1 MNTAWYLFYGRQLAM
16 SKQEI
21 LCTRIGEMR
30 DMIACLSIFNGA
42 KPKTKQK
49 KLSFLETLEVM

>member
-1 MNTAWYLFYGRQLAM
+1 M

-30 DMIACLSIFNGA
+30 DMIACFAIRNGA
-42 KPKTKQK
+42 EPKPKQKQ
-49 KLSFLETLEVM
+49 LRFLDTLEVI

>member
-1 MNTAWYLFYGRQLAM
+1 M

-21 LCTRIGEMR
+21 LCTRVGEMR

-42 KPKTKQK
+42 MPKNKHK
-49 KLSFLETLEVM
+49 KLSFLETLEVT

>member
-1 MNTAWYLFYGRQLAM
+1 M

-21 LCTRIGEMR
+21 LCTRVGEMR

-42 KPKTKQK
+42 KPKTQQK
-49 KLSFLETLEVM
+49 KLSFLETLEVI

>member
-1 MNTAWYLFYGRQLAM
+1 M

-21 LCTRIGEMR
+21 LCTSVGEMR

-42 KPKTKQK
+42 KPKAQQK
-49 KLSFLETLEVM
+49 KLSFLETLEVS

>member
-1 MNTAWYLFYGRQLAM
+1 M

-30 DMIACLSIFNGA
+30 DMIACFSIMNGA
-42 KPKTKQK
+42 DPKPRHKQ
-49 KLSFLETLEVM
+49 LGFLETLEVI